1 MGGCHAAE
9 YGWREMSGAE
19 GSMIHVI
26 PVNGLIEHEESAEC
40 QCGPSVDPES
50 GVIIHDAMDRREM
63 YEQRTTE
70 RGRG

>member
-1 MGGCHAAE
+1 
-9 YGWREMSGAE
+9 
-19 GSMIHVI
+19 MIHVI